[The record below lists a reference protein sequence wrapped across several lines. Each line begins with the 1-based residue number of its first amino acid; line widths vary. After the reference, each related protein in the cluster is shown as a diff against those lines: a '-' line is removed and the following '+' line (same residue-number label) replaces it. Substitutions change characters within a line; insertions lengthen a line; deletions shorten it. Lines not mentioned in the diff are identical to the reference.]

1 MRALQINQ
9 HKVHLTNILM
19 DIYKN
24 SLLSGVLGFKGGTA
38 GMLFYGLPRFS
49 VDLDFDF
56 LSDSQKGNTLIATVT
71 KEIGDIVESKYTV
84 IDKSTKLNTLFWVL
98 SYGKGFSHVKIE
110 VSTREIPYNHY
121 TLQNYYGT
129 SIKLITAPDMVAHKM
144 VAIMD
149 RTTTANKDLFDTHY
163 FLGSKYAGDINYHI
177 IKHRTGLEP
186 HEFYKK
192 LLDFLNGVDAKNI
205 LSGLGEVL
213 TEPQKNWAKAKL
225 LEELKGLIGRQLSL
239 LHQN

>member
-110 VSTREIPYNHY
+110 ISTREVPYNHY

-186 HEFYKK
+186 HDFYKR
-192 LLDFLNGVDAKNI
+192 LLEFLDGVNNKNI

>member
-110 VSTREIPYNHY
+110 ISTREVPYNHY

>member
-1 MRALQINQ
+1 
-9 HKVHLTNILM
+9 
-19 DIYKN
+19 
-24 SLLSGVLGFKGGTA
+24 
-38 GMLFYGLPRFS
+38 
-49 VDLDFDF
+49 
-56 LSDSQKGNTLIATVT
+56 
-71 KEIGDIVESKYTV
+71 
-84 IDKSTKLNTLFWVL
+84 
-98 SYGKGFSHVKIE
+98 
-110 VSTREIPYNHY
+110 
-121 TLQNYYGT
+121 
-129 SIKLITAPDMVAHKM
+129 
-144 VAIMD
+144 MD

>member
-110 VSTREIPYNHY
+110 ISTREVPYNHY

-177 IKHRTGLEP
+177 IKHRTDLEP
-186 HEFYKK
+186 HDFYKR
-192 LLDFLNGVDAKNI
+192 LLEFLDGVNNKNI